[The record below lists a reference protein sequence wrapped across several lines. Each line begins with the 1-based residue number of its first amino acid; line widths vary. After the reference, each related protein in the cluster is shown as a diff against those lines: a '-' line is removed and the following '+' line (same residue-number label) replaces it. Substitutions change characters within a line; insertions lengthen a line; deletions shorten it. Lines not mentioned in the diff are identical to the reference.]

1 MIVTVFD
8 PCPLAIVT
16 VPDDGVL
23 VVDISLIDTIV
34 PAPSLT
40 SGLVDGKL
48 VSFAIAT
55 NPPTS
60 STKSITL
67 ASIAAV
73 VAIKE
78 SDADQVSPESI
89 VSVLSC
95 LKYLPSEADVV
106 KNVVSSGVCPDC
118 SELVTITASAI
129 LAAVTA
135 SSLIFAVVILLS
147 AIFAVVTLES
157 AILAVVTFE
166 SAIFAVVIFESAI

>member
-1 MIVTVFD
+1 MFNVVVVSTSTPNPAVKTVVPQLLIVTVFD

-34 PAPSLT
+34 PAPSFT
-40 SGLVDGKL
+40 SGLAAGKL

-73 VAIKE
+73 VAILLL
-78 SDADQVSPESI
+78 SDDQVSPDEI
-89 VSVLSC
+89 VSVESC
-95 LKYLPSEADVV
+95 LKYHQE
-106 KNVVSSGVCPDC
+106 
-118 SELVTITASAI
+118 
-129 LAAVTA
+129 
-135 SSLIFAVVILLS
+135 
-147 AIFAVVTLES
+147 
-157 AILAVVTFE
+157 
-166 SAIFAVVIFESAI
+166 